1 MKLLTSRQRQA
12 TRLIQRL
19 LSTAAIGLLLSGC
32 GGGTDTATNSD
43 WRFSGSG
50 TDTATNSEWRFSG
63 SLIDG
68 PIQGARVYLD
78 LNGNL
83 MHDEGEPISLPTGP
97 DGQFNL
103 VASGL
108 ADEAVKKAQLV
119 AHVPDT
125 ARDKDDG
132 GKTLLEAGRFG
143 FTFMSPVQA
152 FVGEG
157 RDVEAVVSPFTTQV
171 THEIVQN
178 KKPLTEAMAWVA
190 EQQGLPADKSPMA
203 NYVARPDA
211 QMQSKA
217 RILTI
222 TIGEA
227 SRLIGSDLEPETK
240 FAAAIHLANSIAQ
253 NNKTAISALLV
264 QTPGTGDSANK
275 QPTAVT
281 VSAVLDAIK
290 TQTHTTASTE
300 SATGNTAGA
309 APAPAPA
316 GAGAPAGAESATA
329 QNNTTPAQQATLANA
344 LASAIE
350 LAQSETSKRPAFTD
364 YVVIFKDLP
373 GNRPDIKG
381 LIPGGGRLKF
391 EYQNVARGFAVS
403 LPAAAADAFLEA
415 MNRNPNVN
423 RVEVDRPVTLS
434 QTAQSNAT
442 WGLDRLDT
450 RSLSLDKVYNYVQT
464 GSSVRAYVIDSGIRA
479 THTEFSGRMLA
490 GYSAIADGL
499 GTDDCNG
506 HGTHVA
512 GTVGGTTWGVAKQST
527 LVPVRVLDCNGSGT
541 LSGVIAGID
550 WVAGQSHRPAVVN
563 MSLGAGAS
571 AMLDSTVA
579 KLSSM
584 GITPVVAAGN
594 SSDNA
599 CNYSPA
605 REPSAITVAA
615 TNSSDQRASFSN
627 FGSCVDLFAPGASI
641 QSAWITSNTA
651 SNSLSGTSMAAPH
664 VAGHVAQILQAKP
677 TLTTAEVTQQLLA
690 NATLNIVKSAGTG
703 SPNRL
708 LYSMLPVE
716 TVEPAPTPEP
726 TPDPGDG
733 GSDGGNTGGGTD
745 GGETAPSITL
755 TGAAGKVRNTWSAT
769 VTISVT
775 ANSEPVSGATA
786 SGSFSA
792 GGTNLSCVTGATGTC
807 AIRSGTLS
815 NRTAS
820 TTFTLQ
826 SVRGDQLTYTPSSA
840 DTVRVNKP

>member
-1 MKLLTSRQRQA
+1 VFIAVKGVHMKLLTPRQRQA
-12 TRLIQRL
+12 TSLIQRFL
-19 LSTAAIGLLLSGC
+19 TTAAIGLLLSGC
-32 GGGTDTATNSD
+32 GGGTDTATNS
-43 WRFSGSG
+43 
-50 TDTATNSEWRFSG
+50 EWRFTG

-68 PIQGARVYLD
+68 PIEGARVYLD

-83 MHDEGEPISLPTGP
+83 IQDEGEPISLPTGP
-97 DGQFNL
+97 DGRFNL

-240 FAAAIHLANSIAQ
+240 FAAAINLANSITK
-253 NNKTAISALLV
+253 NNKTAISSLLV
-264 QTPGTGDSANK
+264 QTLGTSDSANS
-275 QPTAVT
+275 QPTVVT
-281 VSAVLDAIK
+281 VGAVLDAIK
-290 TQTHTTASTE
+290 TQTHSTASTE
-300 SATGNTAGA
+300 SATENTAA
-309 APAPAPA
+309 
-316 GAGAPAGAESATA
+316 
-329 QNNTTPAQQATLANA
+329 TTPAEQATLADA
-344 LASAIE
+344 IASAVDR
-350 LAQSETSKRPAFTD
+350 AQTQTSNRPAFTD

-373 GNRPDIKG
+373 GNRPDFKG

-415 MNRNPNVN
+415 INRNPNVD
-423 RVEVDRPVTLS
+423 RVEVDRPVMLS
-434 QTAQSNAT
+434 QTVAQSNAP

-450 RSLSLDKVYNYVQT
+450 RSLLLDKFYNYVQT
-464 GSSVRAYVIDSGIRA
+464 GTSVRAYVIDTGIRA

-541 LSGVIAGID
+541 LSGVIAGMD

-563 MSLGAGAS
+563 MSLGTGAS
-571 AMLDSTVA
+571 AMLDSAVA
-579 KLSSM
+579 KLGSM

-641 QSAWITSNTA
+641 QSAWITTNTA
-651 SNSLSGTSMAAPH
+651 SSSLSGTSMAAPH

-708 LYSMLPVE
+708 LYSMLPIE

-726 TPDPGDG
+726 TPDPG
-733 GSDGGNTGGGTD
+733 DGGNTGGGTD

-755 TGAAGKVRNTWSAT
+755 TGAAGKVRNTWTAT
-769 VTISVT
+769 VTISIT
-775 ANSEPVSGATA
+775 ASSQPVSGAAA
-786 SGSFSA
+786 SGSFSV

-815 NRTAS
+815 NRTPS

-826 SVRGDQLTYTPSSA
+826 SVRGDQLTYTPSFA

>member
-1 MKLLTSRQRQA
+1 MKQRTHATGLAPAWVKTLLA
-12 TRLIQRL
+12 T
-19 LSTAAIGLLLSGC
+19 AVIGLAVSGC
-32 GGGTDTATNSD
+32 GG
-43 WRFSGSG
+43 SGG
-50 TDTATNSEWRFSG
+50 ADGAANSEWRFSG

-68 PIQGARVYLD
+68 RIEGASVYLD

-83 MHDEGEPISLPTGP
+83 VQDAGEPTSLPTGP
-97 DGQFNL
+97 DGQFDL
-103 VASGL
+103 RVTGL
-108 ADEAVKKAQLV
+108 SDEQVKNAKLV
-119 AHVPDT
+119 AHVPGT
-125 ARDKDDG
+125 ARDEDDG

-152 FVGEG
+152 FVGTG
-157 RDVEAVVSPFTTQV
+157 RDVEAVVSPFTTLV
-171 THEIVQN
+171 AHEIVQN
-178 KKPLTEAMAWVA
+178 KKTLTEAIAWVA
-190 EQQGLPADKSPMA
+190 EQQALPANANPMA

-222 TIGEA
+222 TMGEA
-227 SRLIGSDLEPETK
+227 NRLVSSDLEAETK
-240 FAAAIHLANSIAQ
+240 FAATVNLANSIAQ
-253 NNKTAISALLV
+253 TNKNAISALVV
-264 QTPGTGDSANK
+264 QTSSVGTSNSSSR
-275 QPTAVT
+275 PTPVT
-281 VSAVLDAIK
+281 VGEVLNTIK
-290 TQTHTTASTE
+290 TQTNTTASTD

-309 APAPAPA
+309 SAGTAPATSPS
-316 GAGAPAGAESATA
+316 SATA
-329 QNNTTPAQQATLANA
+329 TEQATLTNA
-344 LASAIE
+344 LTTAVD
-350 LAQSETSKRPAFTD
+350 LAQSETSNRPAFTD

-373 GNRPDIKG
+373 GNRPDVKG

-403 LPAAAADAFLEA
+403 LPAAAADAFLDA
-415 MNRNPNVN
+415 MNRNPNVD
-423 RVEVDRPVTLS
+423 RVEIDRPVVLS

-450 RSLSLDKVYNYVQT
+450 RNLSLDKTYNYIQT
-464 GSSVRAYVIDSGIRA
+464 GSSVRAYVIDTGIRA
-479 THTEFSGRMLA
+479 THAEFTGRMLA
-490 GYSAIADGL
+490 GYSAIADGR

-512 GTVGGTTWGVAKQST
+512 GTVGGTTWGVAKQSN

-579 KLSSM
+579 KLGSM

-594 SSDNA
+594 SSDDA
-599 CNYSPA
+599 CKYSPA

-651 SNSLSGTSMAAPH
+651 SSSLSGTSMAAPH

-677 TLTTAEVTQQLLA
+677 NLTTAEVTQQLLA
-690 NATLNIVKSAGTG
+690 NTTLNIVKSAGTG

-708 LYSMLPVE
+708 LYSLLPIE
-716 TVEPAPTPEP
+716 TTEP
-726 TPDPGDG
+726 TNPSTPDTGDG
-733 GSDGGNTGGGTD
+733 GTDGGNTGGGTD
-745 GGETAPSITL
+745 GGETAPSITPSITL
-755 TGAAGKVRNTWSAT
+755 IGAGASVRNTWTAT

-775 ANSEPVSGATA
+775 ASSLPVAGATA
-786 SGSFSA
+786 SGSFSV

-807 AIRSGTLS
+807 AIKSGTLN

-826 SVRGDQLTYTPSSA
+826 TVSGNQLTYTPGSA
-840 DTVRVNKP
+840 DKVVINKP